1 MLIKKNIN
9 EWLSYVDSIIPDS
22 GTEWKQ
28 KLENE
33 VKFDLSI
40 PKIVEKN
47 PNGKQPIIDEL
58 FNKLATAIENDVD
71 EHLIK
76 GYCQWILINQSYQK
90 IWEDLTIS

>member
-1 MLIKKNIN
+1 MLIQLFHHP
-9 EWLSYVDSIIPDS
+9 EW
-22 GTEWKQ
+22 EQ

-58 FNKLATAIENDVD
+58 FSKQPTRLRMMLMNT
-71 EHLIK
+71 
-76 GYCQWILINQSYQK
+76 S
-90 IWEDLTIS
+90 

>member
-1 MLIKKNIN
+1 MLIQLFHHLNF
-9 EWLSYVDSIIPDS
+9 EW
-22 GTEWKQ
+22 EQ

-58 FNKLATAIENDVD
+58 FSKL
-71 EHLIK
+71 
-76 GYCQWILINQSYQK
+76 GYF
-90 IWEDLTIS
+90 D